1 MRTILEIWLM
11 SRSDELSSTFLAELK
26 RRAGLNPVLGLM
38 IREGCPLTV
47 EEYINVQWSGE
58 PPEELN
64 EHETKIIALLSAYEL
79 LQQDTQ
85 AGWPSNS
92 TTRSRH

>member
-1 MRTILEIWLM
+1 MM
-11 SRSDELSSTFLAELK
+11 SSSDELLSTLLAELK
-26 RRAGLNPVLGLM
+26 CRAGHNPVLGLM

-64 EHETKIIALLSAYEL
+64 EHESQIIALLSACEF